1 MDIRK
6 EQTTMEP
13 GTPDEQ
19 ALAEIHRRH
28 CVRSRRQIWHRSTRW
43 PKGK

>member
-19 ALAEIHRRH
+19 ALAEINRLAKTPLAPEQVYTFA
-28 CVRSRRQIWHRSTRW
+28 VRL
-43 PKGK
+43 